1 MNTESKYLLL
11 EVASPRESVS
21 YVKIADIFDISPLLE
36 YLVRKRRET
45 PKPSDKG
52 RTMLVKE
59 REEKEKREKEK
70 REKEKLMLNYD
81 KWEEERKKIVTP
93 GPPVGF
99 PSGPPIGYG
108 TIPPRGVVY
117 PPGPPIGFPSG
128 PPRPPVGFP
137 TTYGNML
144 GIPPK
149 AYRS

>member
-1 MNTESKYLLL
+1 
-11 EVASPRESVS
+11 
-21 YVKIADIFDISPLLE
+21 
-36 YLVRKRRET
+36 
-45 PKPSDKG
+45 
-52 RTMLVKE
+52 
-59 REEKEKREKEK
+59 
-70 REKEKLMLNYD
+70 MLNYA

-99 PSGPPIGYG
+99 PSGPPRGYG

-117 PPGPPIGFPSG
+117 PPGPPGPPVGFPSG
-128 PPRPPVGFP
+128 PPRGYGAIPPRGVVHPPRPPVGFP